1 MPNVFKELQ
10 QRGFIQQTSHPEELE
25 ALFANES
32 VTCYVGVDPTADSIH
47 IGHFMPIMMMMH
59 LQKAGHRP
67 IIVVGGGTTMIP
79 DPTGKTELRQ
89 ILTPEEIN
97 INKVALKA
105 QLGKYLDFGEG
116 KAIMVDNAD
125 WLLPLNY
132 INFLRDIGM
141 HFSVNKMLSAETY
154 RARMDRP
161 DGGLNFIELN
171 YMIIQSYDFLY
182 LNRQYNCKVQIGGDD
197 QWGNI
202 LSGAD
207 LIRRVDKKKA
217 YALTGPLITNS
228 DGTKMG
234 KTVAGALWLDPKRTS
249 PYEFYQY
256 WRNTHDADVKKYLAL
271 LTLLPMEEVERLG
284 SAQGSAINESK
295 KVLAY
300 EITKLIHGQAAA
312 DEAAKAASALF
323 GGGGDDSAMPSTA
336 VTAAELEAGLPII
349 DILVLTKLC
358 SSKSEARRLVQPG
371 GVSVNNVKI
380 NDIEHKLLPR
390 DLVDGKIIIR
400 KGKKD
405 YHAIKLSE

>member
-1 MPNVFKELQ
+1 MPNIFTELKN
-10 QRGFIQQTSHPEELE
+10 RGFIQQSSHPDELE

-47 IGHFMPIMMMMH
+47 IGHFMPIMMMIH

-89 ILTPEEIN
+89 ILSPEEIN
-97 INKVALKA
+97 VNKTALKS
-105 QLGKYLDFGEG
+105 QLSKYLDFSEG

-171 YMIIQSYDFLY
+171 YMIIQSYDFLV
-182 LNRQYNCKVQIGGDD
+182 LNRQYGCKVQIGGDD

-207 LIRRVDKKKA
+207 LIRRVDQKKA
-217 YALTGPLITNS
+217 YALTCPLVTNS

-234 KTVAGALWLDPKRTS
+234 KTVAGALWLDPKHTS
-249 PYEFYQY
+249 PYVFYQY
-256 WRNTHDADVKKYLAL
+256 WRNTQDADVKRFLSL
-271 LTLLPMEEVERLG
+271 LTMLPMEEVERLG
-284 SAQGSAINESK
+284 SAEGSAINESK
-295 KVLAY
+295 KILAY

-312 DEAAKAASALF
+312 EEAAKSAQALF
-323 GGGGDDSAMPSTA
+323 AGGGDNSAMPQTT
-336 VTAAELEAGLPII
+336 VTAEELATGISII
-349 DILVLTKLC
+349 DALTLTGLC
-358 SSKSEARRLVQPG
+358 ASKSEARRLVQQG
-371 GVSVNNVKI
+371 GVSVNNEKI
-380 NDIEHKLLPR
+380 ATIEHKLLPS
-390 DLVDGKIIIR
+390 DLKDGKIIIR

-405 YHAIKLSE
+405 YHAIVLGE